1 MTTCDLV
8 RENLESA
15 VAGELEAEL
24 RRHLEECAGCRD
36 TVRRA
41 AQSGEGGAMLHS
53 IRAPAELKA
62 RLKAMTRLRQE
73 CEQALER
80 FSPALD
86 GELDAAGQG
95 ELLQHLRACST
106 CQGAW
111 EAMATL
117 REVGSITKAP
127 ARTRAALAVHPD
139 SRIAVRRRRRPLDLR
154 LATAAAYLL
163 AAMTVFL
170 IGNPAQIARASNVP
184 VERAAIY
191 TRAAVENRFESVTR
205 RVREGAAAAYD
216 WAGDRAVD
224 VWNGMRGLLG
234 RKPENPKPSGSV
246 VPDGNGGRP

>member
-1 MTTCDLV
+1 MNACDLV

-15 VAGELEAEL
+15 VAGELEGEL

-41 AQSGEGGAMLHS
+41 GQSGEGGAMLHT
-53 IRAPAELKA
+53 IRAPAELKE

-73 CEQALER
+73 CERALER

-86 GELDAAGQG
+86 GELDAAGQN
-95 ELLQHLRACST
+95 ELLQHLRT
-106 CQGAW
+106 CQACQATW

-117 REVGSITKAP
+117 REVGSLTRIPGRA
-127 ARTRAALAVHPD
+127 RAALAVHPND
-139 SRIAVRRRRRPLDLR
+139 RIAVRRQRRPFDLR
-154 LATAAAYLL
+154 LATAAAYML

-184 VERAAIY
+184 VERAAVY
-191 TRAAVENRFESVTR
+191 TRAVVENRLESVTR
-205 RVREGAAAAYD
+205 RVREGATTAYG
-216 WAGDRAVD
+216 WAGDRAVEL
-224 VWNGMRGLLG
+224 WNGMRGLLG
-234 RKPENPKPSGSV
+234 HKPENPKPSGSV

>member
-8 RENLESA
+8 RENLEAA

-41 AQSGEGGAMLHS
+41 AQSGEGGAMLRT
-53 IRAPAELKA
+53 IRAPAELKE

-73 CEQALER
+73 CERALEQ

-86 GELDAAGQG
+86 GEIDAARQG
-95 ELLQHLRACST
+95 ELLSHLRGCPAC
-106 CQGAW
+106 QAAW

-117 REVGSITKAP
+117 REVGSLTRAP
-127 ARTRAALAVHPD
+127 GSTRAALAVHPEN
-139 SRIAVRRRRRPLDLR
+139 RIAVRRQRRPFDLR

-191 TRAAVENRFESVTR
+191 TRAAVENRFDSVTR
-205 RVREGAAAAYD
+205 RVREGATAAYG
-216 WAGDRAVD
+216 WAGDKAVE
-224 VWNGMRGLLG
+224 VWNSMRGLLG
-234 RKPENPKPSGSV
+234 RAPENPKPSGSV